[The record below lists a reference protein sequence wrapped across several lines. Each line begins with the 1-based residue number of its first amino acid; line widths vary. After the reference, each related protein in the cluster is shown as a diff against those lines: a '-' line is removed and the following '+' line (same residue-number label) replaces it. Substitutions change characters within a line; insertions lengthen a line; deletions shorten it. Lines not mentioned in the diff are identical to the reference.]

1 MTAIIPKFADK
12 FVFGHIEKPET
23 ILSRSVMIVDEADQ
37 CLEEILTF

>member
-23 ILSRSVMIVDEADQ
+23 ILPRGVMIVDEADE
-37 CLEEILTF
+37 CLESIMTF